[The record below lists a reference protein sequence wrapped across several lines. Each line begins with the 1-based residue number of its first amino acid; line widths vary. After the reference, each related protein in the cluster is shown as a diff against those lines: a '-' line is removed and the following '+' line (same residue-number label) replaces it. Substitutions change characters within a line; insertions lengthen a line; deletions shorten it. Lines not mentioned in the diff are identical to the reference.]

1 MHNVDNDYDG
11 LARGKSDSLIPCYRS
26 DWPGLLISAHTLLET
41 ANAFIATSIYLT
53 RPVSLHAQLTLPDPP
68 FGSFTTPMLSY
79 VVRATGWQRVKTFF
93 THHSRRGEGGRE
105 WEMTHP
111 HTVSATSCCLHRLPP
126 FCGRPPRHIQ
136 VDLAARQQ
144 LQNIYN
150 EKCQQVF
157 IFMAQHSSV
166 LLLVEAGQLKDLKP

>member
-1 MHNVDNDYDG
+1 
-11 LARGKSDSLIPCYRS
+11 
-26 DWPGLLISAHTLLET
+26 
-41 ANAFIATSIYLT
+41 
-53 RPVSLHAQLTLPDPP
+53 
-68 FGSFTTPMLSY
+68 
-79 VVRATGWQRVKTFF
+79 
-93 THHSRRGEGGRE
+93 
-105 WEMTHP
+105 MTHP
-111 HTVSATSCCLHRLPP
+111 HTVSATSCCLHRLLHPSP
-126 FCGRPPRHIQ
+126 FPSCGRPSPHHIQ